1 MSAIETRGN
10 QNSDAVDS
18 PALTVAGTDP
28 ARRLSPPDAFA
39 AENFSNA
46 LNRRAPLP
54 ADADVRDGPLFDLL
68 AQLPWPDST
77 QGQGQSPNDAA
88 LQPASVTGGE
98 MIYAA
103 APPLPANAEP
113 SLATTTRG
121 RHVPVQDGSPD
132 TVPQTELTFPME
144 RKISRKSNAIDV
156 DRVPD
161 APPAIFHFTQHL
173 PAAVD
178 PSAAQSAYS
187 DPARTEL
194 KMQEFHHLICQ
205 MGAQVAIDNRR
216 SEVAVS
222 LSHAMFSSTRLK
234 IRGDKDSIEVGYECG
249 SAEETDWFGSNAD
262 ALVQR
267 LSASLQRRVT
277 IRPEADQRA
286 M

>member
-1 MSAIETRGN
+1 MSAIETRGK
-10 QNSDAVDS
+10 QTSDAVDHPTS
-18 PALTVAGTDP
+18 NVADTEP
-28 ARRLSPPDAFA
+28 ARRLAPPDAFA

-77 QGQGQSPNDAA
+77 QGQAQSLNEVT
-88 LQPASVTGGE
+88 LQPAPVTGGE
-98 MIYAA
+98 TIRAV

-113 SLATTTRG
+113 VLATATHG
-121 RHVPVQDGSPD
+121 EHLPVQDVSPD
-132 TVPQTELTFPME
+132 TVLHTELTLRME
-144 RKISRKSNAIDV
+144 RKLGRKSNAND
-156 DRVPD
+156 DDCVPD
-161 APPAIFHFTQHL
+161 APPAILHFTPHL
-173 PAAVD
+173 PAVAD
-178 PSAAQSAYS
+178 PSAAQPAYS
-187 DPARTEL
+187 DPTRTEL
-194 KMQEFHHLICQ
+194 RMQEFHHLVCQ

-249 SAEETDWFGSNAD
+249 SAEETDWFGSHAD

-267 LSASLQRRVT
+267 LSTSLQRRVT
-277 IRPEADQRA
+277 IRPEADQA
-286 M
+286 AT